1 MEVHSGGHRNSLL
14 TSRRSMASCI
24 KPNKSIIMLIIGG
37 RINSFA
43 MDSDSFFFSA
53 MARVTTQIFRF
64 SLVAQPVGLV
74 LPLI

>member
-1 MEVHSGGHRNSLL
+1 
-14 TSRRSMASCI
+14 
-24 KPNKSIIMLIIGG
+24 
-37 RINSFA
+37 